1 MPATLFSLAAAVA
14 LALQGA
20 PTSQTLGIKELALGK
35 GLPAKV
41 GDFVVVDYEA
51 RVAGG
56 AAFESTK
63 GRAPLRFK
71 IGSGEVIEGLDK
83 GVVGMKLGG
92 SRLVSIPSQMAFGT
106 TALDSVPA
114 NSALSVEVRLLRI
127 ERKEDK
133 AMVQIEDTAAG
144 TGAVA
149 VKSGDTV
156 EVHYTGMFLNGSK
169 FDSSR
174 DRNETFSF
182 KVGAGQVIKGFD
194 LGVTGMKVGGK
205 RKVTIPPEFGYGAR
219 GAGNVIPPNA
229 TLVFDLELI
238 SIKK

>member
-1 MPATLFSLAAAVA
+1 MLTSLFFVIAASQGLTQKDLAV
-14 LALQGA
+14 
-20 PTSQTLGIKELALGK
+20 GK
-35 GLPAKV
+35 GLPVKA
-41 GDFVVVDYEA
+41 GDFVVVDYDA
-51 RVAGG
+51 KVLGG
-56 AAFESTK
+56 ASFESTK
-63 GRAPLRFK
+63 GKAPLRFK
-71 IGSGEVIEGLDK
+71 VGVGEVIEGLDK
-83 GVVGMKLGG
+83 GVEGMKLGG
-92 SRLVSIPSQMAFGT
+92 ARIVTVPAHMAFGT
-106 TALDSVPA
+106 VALDSVPA
-114 NSALSVEVRLLRI
+114 NSSVTLDFKVLRV

-133 AMVQIEDTAAG
+133 SMVEINDVTPG
-144 TGAVA
+144 KGDVA

-156 EVHYTGMFLNGSK
+156 EVHYTGSFLNGTK

-205 RKVTIPPEFGYGAR
+205 RKVTIPPEFGYGTR
-219 GAGNVIPPNA
+219 GAGNVIPPNS